1 MACRT
6 IWSVRAASPTFTDG
20 PRGLAGNPKSA
31 RTANL
36 HGKRVV
42 GGVVALDEGCQ
53 EMLKKL
59 SKDNAID
66 LGGAL
71 LSSCLS
77 QI

>member
-1 MACRT
+1 
-6 IWSVRAASPTFTDG
+6 
-20 PRGLAGNPKSA
+20 
-31 RTANL
+31 
-36 HGKRVV
+36 VV